1 MTPKAISDVNRS
13 ERLIEDL
20 REFSGMLLRDPK
32 YRYAPQLMIDA
43 ADELARLRVD
53 AERYRWLR
61 AEAYMLDSRHH
72 EGKCAYEV
80 QSEPVAMWIK
90 RPLLSSD
97 ANIDAAIDAA
107 LAATT
112 PKQVA
117 DSSGRA
123 EEEK

>member
-13 ERLIEDL
+13 ERLIEEDL
-20 REFSGMLLRDPK
+20 REFSGILLRDPK

-53 AERYRWLR
+53 AERYRFLR
-61 AEAYMLDSRHH
+61 DCAGPDSESRIFVAVPFGDADELLEGADLDT
-72 EGKCAYEV
+72 
-80 QSEPVAMWIK
+80 
-90 RPLLSSD
+90 
-97 ANIDAAIDAA
+97 AIDAA
-107 LAATT
+107 TA

-123 EEEK
+123 EEEQS